1 MSGTEDQP
9 VPVEPVPVEPA
20 AEPVAAELTPP
31 PASPI
36 EPASLAAA
44 PVPAAPLA
52 VKRRRGLGA
61 ASFILGLLAILGDLA
76 ALVIGLIAVAGALTN
91 FSSVLTD
98 PTGSLGSALGV
109 IVIAAVAV
117 FGGLLFALLAV
128 ILGLVAAIRNRG
140 RVLGVFGIIFG
151 LIILIGHVSA
161 IVGIAMTPSNGLTS

>member
-9 VPVEPVPVEPA
+9 VPAEAVP

-36 EPASLAAA
+36 AAA
-44 PVPAAPLA
+44 PVA
-52 VKRRRGLGA
+52 VRPRRGLGA

-151 LIILIGHVSA
+151 LIILIGHISA